1 MLAVYTKHT
10 KMDME
15 TELEIFQKAANY
27 VKATANNLDA
37 SVLLYFY
44 ARFKQVYYPF
54 IIFITYAIVTR
65 QWWAIIG
72 IMEEFLAK
80 LQNSPPAIGK
90 RSSINIKGT
99 S

>member
-1 MLAVYTKHT
+1 
-10 KMDME
+10 MDME

-54 IIFITYAIVTR
+54 ITFIIYAIVTL
-65 QWWAIIG
+65 QW
-72 IMEEFLAK
+72 
-80 LQNSPPAIGK
+80 
-90 RSSINIKGT
+90 
-99 S
+99 